1 MIAANGSARAPT
13 PADEKCSRHGPSL
26 RGRGRAA
33 TLWSV
38 STRWVVSGLVV
49 VALSACSGDDD
60 DASPGTGGSGGSSV
74 AGSSGRGGS
83 GPNTGGTTANG
94 GVPSAGKGGTSSTG
108 GSAGKAGASSTGGSS
123 GRGGGG
129 AGGTGGS
136 VAAGSGG
143 TGGSAG
149 ACPSA
154 GAPSRPDGTVLSCSG
169 EACPHGEC
177 SDIGVSA
184 EASCAAEYPGP
195 VNASSTFCSTTESS
209 GGHCLRVGPVT
220 CGQTW
225 AVNCTDGTPAF
236 ELCTGET
243 DRCTTSAS
251 FPARCQ

>member
-1 MIAANGSARAPT
+1 M
-13 PADEKCSRHGPSL
+13 PADETNTSVDPSL

-49 VALSACSGDDD
+49 IALSACGGDDD
-60 DASPGTGGSGGSSV
+60 ESPGSGGTGGSSV
-74 AGSSGRGGS
+74 AGASGRGGS
-83 GPNTGGTTANG
+83 GTNTGGTTSSG
-94 GVPSAGKGGTSSTG
+94 GVPSAGKGGTSPTA
-108 GSAGKAGASSTGGSS
+108 GSAGKAGSSATGGSA

-129 AGGTGGS
+129 AGGAGGS
-136 VAAGSGG
+136 VAAGN
-143 TGGSAG
+143 GGSGAG
-149 ACPSA
+149 AGGCPSA

-169 EACPHGEC
+169 EACPYGEC
-177 SDIGVSA
+177 SDIGVST

-195 VNASSTFCSTTESS
+195 VSTSSMFCGAAES